1 MQRFLTRIE
10 SYQHVPIII
19 FVVIHMEDIP
29 INKVIYSDF
38 ENMKALCDNNTEKF
52 KF

>member
-29 INKVIYSDF
+29 INKAIYSDF
-38 ENMKALCDNNTEKF
+38 ENMKALCDNKTEKF